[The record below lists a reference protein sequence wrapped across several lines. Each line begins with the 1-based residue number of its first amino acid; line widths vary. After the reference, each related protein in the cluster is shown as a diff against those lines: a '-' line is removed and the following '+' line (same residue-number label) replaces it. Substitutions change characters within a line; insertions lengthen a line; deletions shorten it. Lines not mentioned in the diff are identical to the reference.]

1 MNGVD
6 ICINEKV
13 STVFPESW
21 VLVKHNDY
29 FEIVGGSQ
37 PAKSKF
43 SNVKKP
49 NYIRLYQIRDYGK
62 HPEPVYI
69 EEKYALKR
77 TTKYDILLARY
88 GASLGK
94 VFYAHEGAYNV
105 SMAKVVDIYPIKLMT
120 LDFRYYYYLSND
132 YQTIVKN
139 NSRSAQGGFNKGD
152 LTDLIVPITP
162 LKEQQ
167 RIVESLQTIFSMLE

>member
-1 MNGVD
+1 M
-6 ICINEKV
+6 
-13 STVFPESW
+13 STLFPESW

-29 FEIVGGSQ
+29 FEIIGGSQ
-37 PAKSKF
+37 PPKSKF

-62 HPEPVYI
+62 NPEPVYI

-77 TTKYDILLARY
+77 TAKHDILLARY

-94 VFYAHEGAYNV
+94 VFYAREGAYNV
-105 SMAKVVDIYPIKLMT
+105 AMAKVVDIYPIKLMT
-120 LDFRYYYYLSND
+120 SGFRYYYYLSND

-139 NSRSAQGGFNKGD
+139 NSRSAQGGFNKED
-152 LTDLIVPITP
+152 LTGLIVPIPP

-167 RIVESLQTIFSMLE
+167 RIVESLQTVFSLLE

>member
-1 MNGVD
+1 M
-6 ICINEKV
+6 

-37 PAKSKF
+37 PPKSKF
-43 SNVKKP
+43 SNVEKP

-62 HPEPVYI
+62 HPDPVYI
-69 EEKYALKR
+69 EEKYASKR
-77 TTKYDILLARY
+77 TTNQDILLARY

-94 VFYAHEGAYNV
+94 VFYANEGAYNV
-105 SMAKVVDIYPIKLMT
+105 AMAKVVDIYPIKLMT
-120 LDFRYYYYLSND
+120 SDFRYYYYLSND
-132 YQTIVKN
+132 YQVIVKN
-139 NSRSAQGGFNKGD
+139 NSRSAQGGFNKED
-152 LTDLIVPITP
+152 LTDLIVPIPP

-167 RIVESLQTIFSMLE
+167 QIVKSLQSVFLLLK